1 MKIWC
6 ITLSVIFLCKSKWQ
20 IDVTVAGL
28 AGKEIV
34 KCSRL
39 VSIFPDSS
47 LEAQVNS
54 LYDAV
59 ILPGGLKGTE
69 LLSEA
74 QLVGQILKHHE
85 KEGKIVAAICAI
97 RTAKDCGE

>member
-1 MKIWC
+1 MKIWY
-6 ITLSVIFLCKSKWQ
+6 IALSVIFLCKSKWQ

-39 VSIFPDSS
+39 VSIFPDTS

-85 KEGKIVAAICAI
+85 KEGKIVAAICAGNFN
-97 RTAKDCGE
+97 KLEQ